1 MLRTL
6 AISIAVLCALAA
18 PMDAQTALTAGTLK
32 QCLGHRVTV
41 RAIRPDLAMVT
52 FKDGIQARLLFFKTP
67 MAAERVWDDPRGSA
81 RRLHHRGL
89 VHGHGSRSE
98 VGRPSVPRMSI
109 SQVRET
115 PDDVLEQA
123 RSRGSGRNAA

>member
-18 PMDAQTALTAGTLK
+18 PMDAQTAVTAGTLK

-52 FKDGIQARLLFFKTP
+52 FKDGIQARLPAQNGRYKDGDN
-67 MAAERVWDDPRGSA
+67 RA
-81 RRLHHRGL
+81 RWC
-89 VHGHGSRSE
+89 
-98 VGRPSVPRMSI
+98 
-109 SQVRET
+109 
-115 PDDVLEQA
+115 
-123 RSRGSGRNAA
+123 

>member
-18 PMDAQTALTAGTLK
+18 PMDAQTAVTAGTLK

-67 MAAERVWDDPRGSA
+67 MAAERVWVMTLVGQRVGSTIVDWYTA
-81 RRLHHRGL
+81 TGRAHR
-89 VHGHGSRSE
+89 
-98 VGRPSVPRMSI
+98 SV
-109 SQVRET
+109 
-115 PDDVLEQA
+115 VLQCLA
-123 RSRGSGRNAA
+123 